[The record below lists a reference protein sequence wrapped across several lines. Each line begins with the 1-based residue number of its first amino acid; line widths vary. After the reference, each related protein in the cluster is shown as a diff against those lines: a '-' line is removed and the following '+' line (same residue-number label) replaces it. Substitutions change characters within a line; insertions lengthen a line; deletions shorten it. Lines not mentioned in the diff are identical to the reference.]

1 MIIYPQFISN
11 SMSYKIPN
19 DEDVV
24 IATQRVILRLGTV
37 NSQVQLKKLVQDE
50 LRKIDN
56 SYNVGAV
63 RVRSL
68 ALKSRY
74 IRVEIKYRTWP
85 NHKTKLKHCPVC
97 SEIVQKIKNKT
108 LTGEVITIG
117 YKCKNCPYHSDFPIK
132 IPARYIFSARKL

>member
-1 MIIYPQFISN
+1 MP
-11 SMSYKIPN
+11 YKIPQ

-24 IATQRVILRLGTV
+24 IATQRVILRQGSV
-37 NSQVQLKKLVQDE
+37 NSQVQLKNLVQDE
-50 LRKIDN
+50 LRKIDAV
-56 SYNVGAV
+56 YNVGAV

-85 NHKTKLKHCPVC
+85 DHKTKLRHCPVC
-97 SEIVQKIKNKT
+97 DEVVQKVRNKT
-108 LTGEVITIG
+108 LTGEIITIG
-117 YKCKNCPYHSDFPIK
+117 YRCKNCPYHSDFPIK

>member
-1 MIIYPQFISN
+1 MIIYPQTISI
-11 SMSYKIPN
+11 SMSYKIPH

-24 IATQRVILRLGTV
+24 GATQRVILRLGTV
-37 NSQVQLKKLVQDE
+37 NSQVQLKSLVQDE
-50 LRKIDN
+50 LRKIDD

-85 NHKTKLKHCPVC
+85 DHRTKLRYCPVC
-97 SEIVQKIKNKT
+97 SETVQKIKNKT
-108 LTGEVITIG
+108 LTGEIITIG